1 MELPW
6 RYNFLELP
14 NLVTSGGLQASQ
26 VVTSTARILEQKY
39 RFHAD
44 QSNPGLKSPWTTM
57 DGNSSIQ
64 NNDKT
69 DPAIGASHTQLAE
82 QAAEEGMVLL
92 KNDKSTLPLSRTA
105 IHKIA
110 VIGATVSYSLQET
123 SSQDPCSSTSSGIN
137 CTLDFTTN
145 VRTGDAGSS
154 RVFSDPAKSMGPS
167 AGIAAAATGIT
178 VKNYASASAAMSD
191 GFDVA
196 VVVAGLTPG
205 DEGEEYTGAGDRTTG
220 GINATNHSVVLS
232 LDPKVGS
239 GTQDNLIKQV
249 AAIGKPTIVVLE
261 AGGIV
266 DMSQWYSSVHAV
278 VMAWYPGMQGGTAL
292 GRLLFGDVNFSGK
305 LPVTWDTTVSHWP
318 TFAGDSNSSSETQMG
333 YYVGYQY
340 FDTNGTTL
348 TPSTGSFPFGYGLS
362 YTTFSYQNLNVP
374 CSTVKPD
381 GEVDVQVEVYNQSPV
396 AGTETVFLFVQF
408 PGSSVSN
415 RAGTSYKE
423 LKGFYRVSLAAM
435 GTSGSA
441 KRITIPLRVK
451 DLKYWDTAG
460 NKWAVEPGM
469 VKVIVAPNTNAAA
482 NLCTGG
488 SGVGCGLSDTF
499 MVTP

>member
-6 RYNFLELP
+6 RYNYLELP
-14 NLVTSGGLQASQ
+14 NLVTSGGLLASQ
-26 VVTSTARILEQKY
+26 LVNSTALILEQKY

-44 QSNPGLKSPWTTM
+44 QPSSFGIKPAWTTM

-64 NNDKT
+64 KNDQT
-69 DPAIGASHTQLAE
+69 DPAIGISHTQLAE

-92 KNDKSTLPLSRTA
+92 KNDSNTLPLSRTA

-110 VIGATVSYSLQET
+110 VIGATVSFTLQQT
-123 SSQDPCSSTSSGIN
+123 SSQDCGGSSCSI
-137 CTLDFTTN
+137 DFTTN

-154 RVFSDPAKSMGPS
+154 RVFSDPAKSVGPS

-196 VVVAGLTPG
+196 IVMAGLTSN

-220 GINATNHSVVLS
+220 GITSTTHSVNLA
-232 LDPKVGS
+232 LDPKVNP

-249 AAIGKPTIVVLE
+249 AALGKPTIVVLE
-261 AGGIV
+261 AGGII
-266 DMSQWYSSVHAV
+266 DMSQWYSSVQAV

-292 GRLLFGDVNFSGK
+292 GRLLFGDVNFTGK

-318 TFAGDSNSSSETQMG
+318 TFAGSSSSSTDTQMG

-340 FDTNGTTL
+340 FDSNGTTL
-348 TPSTGSFPFGYGLS
+348 TPSSGSFPFGYGLS
-362 YTTFSYQNLNVP
+362 YSTFSYQNLNVP
-374 CSTVKPD
+374 CSTVSPN
-381 GEVDVQVEVYNQSPV
+381 GEVDVTVDVYNQSPV
-396 AGTETVFLFVQF
+396 AGAETVFLFVQF
-408 PGSSVSN
+408 PGSSVSK
-415 RAGTSYKE
+415 RAGASYKE
-423 LKGFYRVSLAAM
+423 LKGFYRVSLAGM

-441 KRITIPLRVK
+441 KRITIPIRVK
-451 DLKYWDTAG
+451 DLNYWDTTN
-460 NKWAVEPGM
+460 NKWAVEAPGM
-469 VKVIVAPNTNAAA
+469 VKVIVAPNANAAA
-482 NLCTGG
+482 NLCAGG